1 MLPPSP
7 FGMNTMTDT
16 ILSTENASKHFDGL
30 VAVNRITY
38 ELQEGES
45 AGIIGPNGAGKST
58 FFNLLTGFFRPD
70 EGSVFYHGKDI
81 TKMPS
86 YERVNRG
93 IARTFQL
100 VSVFDTMTVLENMM
114 LARIRM
120 GQNYHSK
127 FRFFFK
133 NVHHRA
139 LMDEC
144 LKALDMMGISD
155 KAEITTS
162 DLSYGEKRE
171 LEIALALSLNPK
183 VLLLDEPFAGLS
195 QVEIIN
201 ISNVIKKLK
210 GKFSIAVVEHKISK
224 LMELVDKLYVIN
236 EGALI
241 CGGTPEKVICD
252 PLVRECYW
260 GKEDM
265 VCY

>member
-1 MLPPSP
+1 MKKE
-7 FGMNTMTDT
+7 MTET

-38 ELQEGES
+38 SLRKGES
-45 AGIIGPNGAGKST
+45 AGIIGPNGAGKTT
-58 FFNLLTGFFRPD
+58 FFNLLTGFFKPD
-70 EGSVFYHGKDI
+70 EGHVFYYGKEI
-81 TKMPS
+81 TRMPS
-86 YERVNRG
+86 YERVNQG

-120 GQNYHSK
+120 GRNYHSK

-133 NVHHRA
+133 NVRHRA

-144 LKALDMMGISD
+144 LQALGRMGIEG
-155 KAEITTS
+155 KAEIPTS

-171 LEIALALSLNPK
+171 LEIAIALSLNPK

-195 QVEIIN
+195 QVEILT
-201 ISNVIKKLK
+201 ISNVIKELK
-210 GKFSIAVVEHKISK
+210 GKFSIAIVEHKISK
-224 LMELVDKLYVIN
+224 LMELVDRLFVIN
-236 EGALI
+236 EGKLI
-241 CGGTPEKVICD
+241 CEGAPEKVICD

>member
-1 MLPPSP
+1 
-7 FGMNTMTDT
+7 MTET
-16 ILSTENASKHFDGL
+16 ILSTANASKNFDGM

-38 ELQEGES
+38 ELKEGES
-45 AGIIGPNGAGKST
+45 AGIIGPNGAGKTT
-58 FFNLLTGFFRPD
+58 FFNLLSGFFKPD
-70 EGSVFYHGKDI
+70 EGQVFYQGKDI
-81 TKMPS
+81 TRMPS
-86 YERVNRG
+86 YERVNQG

-120 GQNYHSK
+120 GLNYRSR

-133 NVHHRA
+133 KARHRA

-144 LKALDMMGISD
+144 LKALDRMGIGD
-155 KAEITTS
+155 KAEIPTS

-171 LEIALALSLNPK
+171 LEIAIALSLNPK

-201 ISNVIKKLK
+201 ISKVIKELK
-210 GKFSIAVVEHKISK
+210 GRFSIAIVEHKISK
-224 LMELVDKLYVIN
+224 LMELVDRLCVIN
-236 EGALI
+236 EGALM
-241 CGGTPEKVICD
+241 CEGAPDQVICD

-260 GKEDM
+260 GKEDI